1 MATVKEA
8 EARGYQF
15 TGVYSS
21 NKEEVKSRQKEYEG
35 YKTLLVT
42 VPHSKYSRSGGGCG
56 YSIYAEPKYSYDGRI
71 SNLIVKITSK
81 DERLNEAKKE
91 YDEKIKKINDDIE
104 EAEKELIR
112 LRKEYSELGKKI

>member
-1 MATVKEA
+1 MATEKEA
-8 EARGYQF
+8 QARGYGF

-21 NKEEVKSRQKEYEG
+21 DKEEVKSRQKDYEG

-42 VPHSKYSRSGGGCG
+42 VPHSKYSRIGGGCG
-56 YSIYAEPKYSYDGRI
+56 YSIYAEPKYFYDGRI

-104 EAEKELIR
+104 AAEKELIQ
-112 LRKEYSELGKKI
+112 LRKDFSGEAK